1 MNIDKLK
8 YILYNVFGDVN
19 LRIISGKYK
28 GKVIKEYNIVGTRPT
43 MDRIKESVF
52 GMIQS
57 YLEGSI
63 CLDLFCGSG
72 SLGIEALSNGGKE
85 CYFVDKNRKVT
96 EILKNNTK
104 DIENVYII
112 NKDYQSF
119 LKNTNI
125 KFDIIFL
132 DPPYDLFLINSAI
145 KLIEE
150 NDLLNNNGLIICEY
164 TKENIKS
171 SYEVFKEKKYG
182 DKYIKI
188 YRKNA

>member
-57 YLEGSI
+57 YLEGGI

-145 KLIEE
+145 NLIEE

-164 TKENIKS
+164 TKEKIKS